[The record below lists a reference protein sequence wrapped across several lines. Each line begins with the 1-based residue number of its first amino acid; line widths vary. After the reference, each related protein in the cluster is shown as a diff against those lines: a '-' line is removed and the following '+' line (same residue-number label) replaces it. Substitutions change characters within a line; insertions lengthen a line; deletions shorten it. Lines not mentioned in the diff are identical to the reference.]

1 MVLRE
6 VLVVDAQKRQKMMLA
21 VVAVL
26 ALGAGSYW
34 YLGRDSGGNKSAV
47 IEEGPVQRKAKVAS
61 EEPKSM
67 RKKDPKK
74 EIRDEPTTVERKER
88 EAPDETTV
96 ERKKKRED
104 KAKEKK
110 KVITPAA

>member
-1 MVLRE
+1 M
-6 VLVVDAQKRQKMMLA
+6 DAQKRQKVMLA

-34 YLGRDSGGNKSAV
+34 FLGRDSGGNKAAA

-61 EEPKSM
+61 DEPVSK
-67 RKKDPKK
+67 RKKDTKK
-74 EIRDEPTTVERKER
+74 EVRDEPTTVERKER
-88 EAPDETTV
+88 EAPEETTV
-96 ERKKKRED
+96 ERKKKREE
-104 KAKEKK
+104 KTKEKK